1 MKQDSNRRITVE
13 DLLAVKRAERPPAEF
28 WASFESELRAK
39 QLAAIVGKRS
49 WRDVLPGIFS
59 AAYRYHLPFGA
70 VAALALTWA
79 GIHYSRVSVVAVG
92 NVPAAKAPSPAR
104 PLAVSPAPT
113 QTAERS
119 VRPQQLA
126 QAEQPEAVRTA
137 VVSASTLPNA
147 TSASEAPKSATGTQ
161 FSDVVAAT
169 FSGFRENK
177 PELARSDIFSSDRE
191 FETTVESM
199 RQAATEP
206 LSRLDPEAEERN
218 SRLLGTA
225 LPAYGSSS
233 SAMLASERVR
243 ERASNDRMYESMD
256 PYESNSRMSLEIRF

>member
-1 MKQDSNRRITVE
+1 M
-13 DLLAVKRAERPPAEF
+13 
-28 WASFESELRAK
+28 RAK

-49 WRDVLPGIFS
+49 WRDALPRIFS

-79 GIHYSRVSVVAVG
+79 GIHYSGVSADSTRSVPAAQATPSARPLALSQ
-92 NVPAAKAPSPAR
+92 PAAKA
-104 PLAVSPAPT
+104 
-113 QTAERS
+113 AEKAAGSS
-119 VRPQQLA
+119 VRPQQ
-126 QAEQPEAVRTA
+126 QERFGQPEVVRNA
-137 VVSASTLPNA
+137 MVSAASLPNVA
-147 TSASEAPKSATGTQ
+147 SASEAPKSPTGTQ

-169 FSGFRENK
+169 LSGFRENQ

-191 FETTVESM
+191 FETTVESL

-218 SRLLGTA
+218 SRLLATA
-225 LPAYGSSS
+225 LPAYGSSN